1 MHATRRVCRMLDE
14 EHRATLELL
23 ARVQRAAGSDAAAP
37 GLSPALAGAL
47 ASALA
52 HEIGRHFAFE
62 EQQLFPRLREG
73 GAGDLATLLLEEHGT
88 LNAVAAELL
97 PLARRAAAGEVL
109 DAAGATALRRTAL
122 EWAERLEAHID
133 KETRALLPA
142 LDEVLDEAADGELAL
157 GYAET
162 A

>member
-1 MHATRRVCRMLDE
+1 MLDE
-14 EHRATLELL
+14 EHRATLDLL
-23 ARVQRAAGSDAAAP
+23 ARVQRAAGGDAAAL

-47 ASALA
+47 VRSLE
-52 HEIGRHFAFE
+52 HEIGRHFGFE
-62 EQQLFPRLREG
+62 EQQLFPRLHEG
-73 GAGDLATLLLEEHGT
+73 GVGDLATLLLEEHGT

-97 PLARRAAAGEVL
+97 PLARRAAAGEPL
-109 DAAGATALRRTAL
+109 APASAAALRRTAL

-142 LDEVLDEAADGELAL
+142 LDEVLDETADGELAL